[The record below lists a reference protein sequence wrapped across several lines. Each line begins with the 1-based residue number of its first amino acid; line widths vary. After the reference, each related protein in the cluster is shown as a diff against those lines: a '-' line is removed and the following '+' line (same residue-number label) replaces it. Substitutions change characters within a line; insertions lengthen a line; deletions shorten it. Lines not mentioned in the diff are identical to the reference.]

1 MVILNLLKKN
11 IMLEKLKL
19 KIMEKSILFLQ
30 KVKNKNPEIIEKVA
44 NKRKVK
50 IERLLNTNIKKLILL
65 DMFLETLYGLDSQI
79 LIDWHD
85 KLNILSIDRDR
96 K

>member
-30 KVKNKNPEIIEKVA
+30 KVKNKNPKIIEKVA

-50 IERLLNTNIKKLILL
+50 TERLLNTNIKRLILL

>member
-19 KIMEKSILFLQ
+19 KIMEKFILFLQ
-30 KVKNKNPEIIEKVA
+30 KVKNKNPEIIEKIA

-50 IERLLNTNIKKLILL
+50 TERLLNTNIKKLILL